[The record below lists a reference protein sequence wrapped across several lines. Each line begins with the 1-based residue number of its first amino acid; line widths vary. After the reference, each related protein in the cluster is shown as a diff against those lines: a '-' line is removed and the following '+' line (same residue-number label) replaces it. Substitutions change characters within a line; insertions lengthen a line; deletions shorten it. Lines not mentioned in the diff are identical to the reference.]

1 VQTHAEH
8 KRGLCRLVTG
18 RLGHRLLKLDSRAQR
33 INGTAELD
41 QGTVAGQPM
50 LILVSF
56 SDLIAW

>member
-1 VQTHAEH
+1 
-8 KRGLCRLVTG
+8 
-18 RLGHRLLKLDSRAQR
+18 LKLDSRAQR